1 MTSLKGIPEADLL
14 QIVEEILLREPRT
27 DDDRKRLETIAEE
40 IRGREYGSL
49 LAPGPAEPYAL
60 RRLRQTIRER
70 CERSDDPSPTGT

>member
-1 MTSLKGIPEADLL
+1 MALNGIPEADLL
-14 QIVEEILLREPRT
+14 QIVEGILSKPERT
-27 DDDRKRLETIAEE
+27 DDDRKQLQAIAQQ

-70 CERSDDPSPTGT
+70 CERSDDRSPTGT